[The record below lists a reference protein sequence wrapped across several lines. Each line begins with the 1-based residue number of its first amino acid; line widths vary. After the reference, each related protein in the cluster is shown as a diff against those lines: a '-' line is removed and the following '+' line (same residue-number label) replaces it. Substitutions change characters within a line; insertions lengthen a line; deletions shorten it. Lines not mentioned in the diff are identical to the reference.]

1 MSSGMRGM
9 FATAVLATLLAAGG
23 ASARGKEVLRAHLMP
38 LVSRSRSNAPVSAE
52 VKFDWKGSR
61 LLEGRLDIVFRSGND
76 ILARFR
82 SDELA
87 LISGEQF
94 KSMML
99 PAIRNTAYDPQI
111 KADMR
116 FLSGRTVHR
125 LGTDTL
131 FASTSRQRSL
141 VICVSDPRDAASRF
155 RTLLVGSMRLENFR
169 HTRDNEPERPLSTY
183 PAHLAP
189 GALPARPLGYC
200 SYDMVLLAE
209 DGFSR
214 LKKGQLEALGRW
226 VGAGGS
232 VCILPRSGVEDHHVD
247 FLNGLARSAGGGADF
262 AAGPNGTVARSGPL
276 AAAGIA
282 MLHAGLGRAVVVT
295 RPFDPDRDAG
305 SPEWRRAVA
314 FLWKVREGQI
324 ASVSKTGKWQQKPEV
339 SRPARH
345 DPTYREYDRASG
357 GAVRFHLMPIQV
369 GTALLKSLI
378 PRTVKLV
385 PFGLVVF
392 ILVLFVL
399 AIGPLD
405 YFILGKLKRRSLTWV
420 VFPAVSIFFAVFT
433 VYLSNLYMGRSD
445 HRNSITFVDLGS
457 RGMVLRRST
466 YEVVFAA
473 GNKTAVTE
481 ISGGLF
487 AALDHKEFGE
497 AGEFYRYYGRPAR
510 ETDVPVP
517 LVQGRM
523 P

>member
-1 MSSGMRGM
+1 
-9 FATAVLATLLAAGG
+9 
-23 ASARGKEVLRAHLMP
+23 
-38 LVSRSRSNAPVSAE
+38 
-52 VKFDWKGSR
+52 
-61 LLEGRLDIVFRSGND
+61 
-76 ILARFR
+76 
-82 SDELA
+82 
-87 LISGEQF
+87 
-94 KSMML
+94 
-99 PAIRNTAYDPQI
+99 
-111 KADMR
+111 
-116 FLSGRTVHR
+116 
-125 LGTDTL
+125 
-131 FASTSRQRSL
+131 
-141 VICVSDPRDAASRF
+141 
-155 RTLLVGSMRLENFR
+155 
-169 HTRDNEPERPLSTY
+169 
-183 PAHLAP
+183 
-189 GALPARPLGYC
+189 
-200 SYDMVLLAE
+200 
-209 DGFSR
+209 
-214 LKKGQLEALGRW
+214 
-226 VGAGGS
+226 
-232 VCILPRSGVEDHHVD
+232 VEDHHVD
-247 FLNGLARSAGGGADF
+247 FLNGLARSAGGGAEF

-369 GTALLKSLI
+369 GTELLKSLI

-457 RGMVLRRST
+457 RGKVLRRST

-473 GNKTAVTE
+473 GNKTTVAE

-487 AALDHKEFGE
+487 AALDHKGFGE

-523 P
+523 PSRYFVRQEIRQWTPQLNRFFSLAPTLAGPAGPGRPKAPDGIKLDWDTIDPSERSSSGFARRVKKVIFGGRPGDAWVRGYHGEAVKDVIRGKSGFPLAIVDKACKRTRWGLFSAELRGRVDAGLDRPRPAAARGGEAGGGKLLCISEALPVS